1 MADPEKIYPA
11 TPHKR
16 NESREK
22 GQVAKSNELATTL
35 ALIGVLSFFF
45 VAGYDTYHHLI
56 DIMYGAFTAIG
67 GQLSAGKTIL
77 IFLSLMGTAFKII
90 APVMVV
96 AVIVGVLGNIF
107 QIGLIFS
114 SQPLM
119 PQMSRINPI
128 SGFQRILSMR
138 GLFEAVKS
146 IFKIGLIGYIVY
158 RTIMSGLVDV
168 VSLVDADKSNIAALF
183 VSTVGRIGFQVFL
196 RAALALLF
204 LSIFDF
210 LYQRWQHEQDI
221 RMTREEIRE
230 EMKRTEGDPEIRRRI
245 RRVQRELSQARMMKA
260 IPEAD
265 AVITNPVHLA
275 VAIKYDYEVMD
286 SPYVVAKGERKIARQ
301 IREIAEEHGVPIVE
315 NPPLAQAL
323 YKNVEVGE
331 VIPMEFY
338 QAIAEVLAYV
348 HELTNRYR
356 GLSVA

>member
-67 GQLSAGKTIL
+67 GQLSAAKTIL
-77 IFLSLMGTAFKII
+77 IFLGLMGIAFKII
-90 APVMVV
+90 APVLIV
-96 AVIVGVLGNIF
+96 AVIVGVLANIF

-128 SGFQRILSMR
+128 SGFKRILSMR

-338 QAIAEVLAYV
+338 KAIAEVLAYV

>member
-11 TPHKR
+11 TAHKR
-16 NESREK
+16 SETREK

-35 ALIGVLSFFF
+35 ALIAVLAFFF
-45 VAGYDTYHHLI
+45 VAGYNTYYHLI
-56 DIMYGAFTAIG
+56 TIMYGAFSAIS
-67 GQLSAGKTIL
+67 GQLNAGKTIL
-77 IFLSLMGTAFKII
+77 IFLGLMGVAFKII
-90 APVMVV
+90 APVLIV
-96 AVIVGVLGNIF
+96 AVLVGILGNIF

-119 PQMSRINPI
+119 PQLNRINPI

-146 IFKIGLIGYIVY
+146 IFKIVLIGYIVY
-158 RTIMSGLVDV
+158 VTIMSNIVDV
-168 VSLVDADKSNIAALF
+168 FSLVDADKSNVAALF

>member
-67 GQLSAGKTIL
+67 GQLSAAKTIL
-77 IFLSLMGTAFKII
+77 IFLGLMGIAFKII
-90 APVMVV
+90 APVMIV

-128 SGFQRILSMR
+128 SGFKRILSMR

>member
-77 IFLSLMGTAFKII
+77 IFLSLMGIAFKII
-90 APVMVV
+90 APVMIV

-146 IFKIGLIGYIVY
+146 IFKIVLIGYIVY

-331 VIPMEFY
+331 AIPMEFY

>member
-22 GQVAKSNELATTL
+22 GQVAKSNELTTTL
-35 ALIGVLSFFF
+35 ALIAVLGFFF
-45 VAGYDTYHHLI
+45 VAGYDTWHHLTN
-56 DIMYGAFTAIG
+56 IMYGAFSAIG
-67 GQLSAGKTIL
+67 GQLNAGKTIL
-77 IFLSLMGTAFKII
+77 IFLGLTGVAFKII
-90 APVMVV
+90 APVLIV
-96 AVIVGVLGNIF
+96 AVIVGILGNIF

-119 PQMSRINPI
+119 PQLNRINPI

-158 RTIMSGLVDV
+158 VTIMSSLVDV
-168 VSLVDADKSNIAALF
+168 FSLVDADKSNIAALF

-204 LSIFDF
+204 LSIFDL

-323 YKNVEVGE
+323 YKNVEVGDA
-331 VIPMEFY
+331 IPMEFY

>member
-16 NESREK
+16 NETREK

-35 ALIGVLSFFF
+35 ALIAVLAFFF
-45 VAGYDTYHHLI
+45 VAGYNTYYYLI
-56 DIMYGAFTAIG
+56 NIMYGAFSAIS
-67 GQLSAGKTIL
+67 GQLNAGKTIL
-77 IFLSLMGTAFKII
+77 IFLSLMGVAFKII
-90 APVMVV
+90 APVLIV
-96 AVIVGVLGNIF
+96 AVLVGILGNIF

-119 PQMSRINPI
+119 PQLSRINPI

-146 IFKIGLIGYIVY
+146 IFKIVLIGYIVY
-158 RTIMSGLVDV
+158 VTIMSNLVDV
-168 VSLVDADKSNIAALF
+168 FSLVDADKSNIAALF

-204 LSIFDF
+204 LSIFDL

-245 RRVQRELSQARMMKA
+245 RRVQRDLSQARMMKA

>member
-35 ALIGVLSFFF
+35 ALIAVLAFFF
-45 VAGYDTYHHLI
+45 VAGYDTWHHLTN
-56 DIMYGAFTAIG
+56 IMYGAFSAIG
-67 GQLSAGKTIL
+67 GQLNAGKTIL
-77 IFLSLMGTAFKII
+77 IFLGLTGVAFKII
-90 APVMVV
+90 APVLIV
-96 AVIVGVLGNIF
+96 AVLVGILGNIF

-119 PQMSRINPI
+119 PQLSRINPI

-331 VIPMEFY
+331 AIPMEFY

>member
-22 GQVAKSNELATTL
+22 GQVAKSNELTTTL
-35 ALIGVLSFFF
+35 ALIAVLGFFF
-45 VAGYDTYHHLI
+45 VAGYDTWHHLTN
-56 DIMYGAFTAIG
+56 IMYGAFSAIG
-67 GQLSAGKTIL
+67 GQLNAGKTIL
-77 IFLSLMGTAFKII
+77 IFLGLTGVAFKII
-90 APVMVV
+90 APVLIV
-96 AVIVGVLGNIF
+96 AVLVGILGNIF

-119 PQMSRINPI
+119 PQLSRINPI

-158 RTIMSGLVDV
+158 VTIMSGLADV
-168 VSLVDADKSNIAALF
+168 FSLVDADKSNIAALF
-183 VSTVGRIGFQVFL
+183 VSIVGRIGFQVFL

-331 VIPMEFY
+331 AIPMEFY

>member
-22 GQVAKSNELATTL
+22 GQVAKSNELSTTL
-35 ALIGVLSFFF
+35 ALIAVLAFFF
-45 VAGYDTYHHLI
+45 VAGYDTWHHLTN
-56 DIMYGAFTAIG
+56 IMYGAFSAIG
-67 GQLSAGKTIL
+67 GQLNAGKTIL
-77 IFLSLMGTAFKII
+77 IFLGLTGIAFKII
-90 APVMVV
+90 APVLIV
-96 AVIVGVLGNIF
+96 AVIVGILGNIF

-119 PQMSRINPI
+119 PQLSRINPI

-158 RTIMSGLVDV
+158 VTIMSNLVDV
-168 VSLVDADKSNIAALF
+168 FSLVDADKSNIAALF

-204 LSIFDF
+204 LSIFDL

-331 VIPMEFY
+331 AIPMEFY

>member
-67 GQLSAGKTIL
+67 GQLSAAKTIL
-77 IFLSLMGTAFKII
+77 IFLGLMGIAFKII
-90 APVMVV
+90 APVMIV
-96 AVIVGVLGNIF
+96 AVIVGVLANIF

-204 LSIFDF
+204 LSIFDL

>member
-22 GQVAKSNELATTL
+22 GQVAKSNELTTTL
-35 ALIGVLSFFF
+35 ALIAVLGFFF
-45 VAGYDTYHHLI
+45 VAGYDTWHHLTN
-56 DIMYGAFTAIG
+56 IMYGAFSAIG
-67 GQLSAGKTIL
+67 GQLNAGKTIL
-77 IFLSLMGTAFKII
+77 IFLGLTGVAFKII
-90 APVMVV
+90 APVLIV
-96 AVIVGVLGNIF
+96 AVIVGILGNIF

-119 PQMSRINPI
+119 PQLSRINPI

-158 RTIMSGLVDV
+158 VTIMSNLVDV
-168 VSLVDADKSNIAALF
+168 FSLVDADKSNIAALF

-204 LSIFDF
+204 LSIFDL

-245 RRVQRELSQARMMKA
+245 RRVQRDLSQARMMKA

-331 VIPMEFY
+331 AIPMEFY

>member
-22 GQVAKSNELATTL
+22 GQVAKSNELTTTL
-35 ALIGVLSFFF
+35 ALIAVLGFFF
-45 VAGYDTYHHLI
+45 VAGYDTWHHLTN
-56 DIMYGAFTAIG
+56 IMYGAFSAIG
-67 GQLSAGKTIL
+67 GQLNAGKTIL
-77 IFLSLMGTAFKII
+77 IFLGLTGIAFKII
-90 APVMVV
+90 APVLIV
-96 AVIVGVLGNIF
+96 AVLVGILGNIF

-119 PQMSRINPI
+119 PQLSRINPI

-158 RTIMSGLVDV
+158 VTIMSSLVDV
-168 VSLVDADKSNIAALF
+168 FSLVDADKSNIAALF
-183 VSTVGRIGFQVFL
+183 VSIVGRIGFQVFL

-204 LSIFDF
+204 LSIFDL

-331 VIPMEFY
+331 AIPMEFY

>member
-67 GQLSAGKTIL
+67 GQLSAAKTIL
-77 IFLSLMGTAFKII
+77 IFLGLMGIAFKII
-90 APVMVV
+90 APVLIV

>member
-22 GQVAKSNELATTL
+22 GQVAKSNELTTTL
-35 ALIGVLSFFF
+35 ALIAVLGFFF
-45 VAGYDTYHHLI
+45 VAGYDTWHHLTN
-56 DIMYGAFTAIG
+56 IMYGAFSAIG
-67 GQLSAGKTIL
+67 GQLNAGKTIL
-77 IFLSLMGTAFKII
+77 IFLGLTGIAFKII
-90 APVMVV
+90 APVLIV
-96 AVIVGVLGNIF
+96 AVIVGILGNIF

-119 PQMSRINPI
+119 PQLSRINPI

-158 RTIMSGLVDV
+158 VTIMSGLADV
-168 VSLVDADKSNIAALF
+168 FSLVDADKSNIAALF
-183 VSTVGRIGFQVFL
+183 VSIVGRIGFQVFL

-204 LSIFDF
+204 LSIFDL

-331 VIPMEFY
+331 AIPMEFY

>member
-77 IFLSLMGTAFKII
+77 IFLSLMGIAFKII
-90 APVMVV
+90 APVMIV

-158 RTIMSGLVDV
+158 RTIVSGLVDV

>member
-67 GQLSAGKTIL
+67 GQLSAAKTIL
-77 IFLSLMGTAFKII
+77 IFLGLMGIAFKII
-90 APVMVV
+90 APVMIV

-158 RTIMSGLVDV
+158 VTIMSGLVD
-168 VSLVDADKSNIAALF
+168 LF
-183 VSTVGRIGFQVFL
+183 
-196 RAALALLF
+196 
-204 LSIFDF
+204 
-210 LYQRWQHEQDI
+210 
-221 RMTREEIRE
+221 
-230 EMKRTEGDPEIRRRI
+230 
-245 RRVQRELSQARMMKA
+245 
-260 IPEAD
+260 
-265 AVITNPVHLA
+265 
-275 VAIKYDYEVMD
+275 
-286 SPYVVAKGERKIARQ
+286 
-301 IREIAEEHGVPIVE
+301 
-315 NPPLAQAL
+315 
-323 YKNVEVGE
+323 
-331 VIPMEFY
+331 
-338 QAIAEVLAYV
+338 
-348 HELTNRYR
+348 
-356 GLSVA
+356 

>member
-77 IFLSLMGTAFKII
+77 IFLSLMGIAFKII

>member
-67 GQLSAGKTIL
+67 GQLSAAKTIL
-77 IFLSLMGTAFKII
+77 IFLGLMGIAFKII
-90 APVMVV
+90 APVLIV
-96 AVIVGVLGNIF
+96 AVIVGVLANIF

-128 SGFQRILSMR
+128 SGFKRILSMR

-221 RMTREEIRE
+221 RMTREEMRE

>member
-22 GQVAKSNELATTL
+22 GQVAKSNELVTTL
-35 ALIGVLSFFF
+35 ALIAVLSFFF

-56 DIMYGAFTAIG
+56 NIMYGAFTAIE

-77 IFLSLMGTAFKII
+77 IFLGLMGVAFKII
-90 APVMVV
+90 APVMIV
-96 AVIVGVLGNIF
+96 AVIVGILGNIF

-146 IFKIGLIGYIVY
+146 ICKIGLIGYIVY
-158 RTIMSGLVDV
+158 VTIMSGLVDV
-168 VSLVDADKSNIAALF
+168 FSLVDADKSNIAALF

-204 LSIFDF
+204 LSIFDL

>member
-67 GQLSAGKTIL
+67 GQLSAAKTIL
-77 IFLSLMGTAFKII
+77 IFLGLMGIAFKII
-90 APVMVV
+90 APVLIV
-96 AVIVGVLGNIF
+96 AVIVGVLANIF

-128 SGFQRILSMR
+128 SGFKRILSMR

-221 RMTREEIRE
+221 RMTREEMRE

-338 QAIAEVLAYV
+338 KAIAEVLAYV

>member
-77 IFLSLMGTAFKII
+77 IFLGLMGIAFKII

-119 PQMSRINPI
+119 PQLSRINPI

-146 IFKIGLIGYIVY
+146 IFKIVLIGYIVY
-158 RTIMSGLVDV
+158 VTIMSNIVDV
-168 VSLVDADKSNIAALF
+168 FSLVDADKSNIAALF
-183 VSTVGRIGFQVFL
+183 VSIVGRIGFQVFL

-204 LSIFDF
+204 LSIFDL

-331 VIPMEFY
+331 AIPMEFY

>member
-22 GQVAKSNELATTL
+22 GQVAKSNELSTTL
-35 ALIGVLSFFF
+35 ALIAVLGFFF
-45 VAGYDTYHHLI
+45 VAGYDTWHHLTN
-56 DIMYGAFTAIG
+56 IMYGAFSAIG
-67 GQLSAGKTIL
+67 GQLNAGKTIL
-77 IFLSLMGTAFKII
+77 IFLGLTGIAFKII
-90 APVMVV
+90 APVLIV
-96 AVIVGVLGNIF
+96 AVLVGILGNIF

-119 PQMSRINPI
+119 PQLSRINPI

-158 RTIMSGLVDV
+158 VTIMSGLADV
-168 VSLVDADKSNIAALF
+168 FSLVDADKSNIAALF
-183 VSTVGRIGFQVFL
+183 VSIVGRIGFQVFL

-204 LSIFDF
+204 LSIFDL

-331 VIPMEFY
+331 AIPMEFY

>member
-77 IFLSLMGTAFKII
+77 IFLGLMGIAFKII
-90 APVMVV
+90 APVLIV

-114 SQPLM
+114 SQPLK

-221 RMTREEIRE
+221 RMTREEMRE
-230 EMKRTEGDPEIRRRI
+230 EIKRTEGDPEIRRRI

>member
-22 GQVAKSNELATTL
+22 GQVAKSNELTTTL
-35 ALIGVLSFFF
+35 ALIAVLGFFF
-45 VAGYDTYHHLI
+45 VAGYDTWHHLTN
-56 DIMYGAFTAIG
+56 IMYGAFSAIG
-67 GQLSAGKTIL
+67 GQLNAGKTIL
-77 IFLSLMGTAFKII
+77 IFLGLTGIAFKII
-90 APVMVV
+90 APVLIV
-96 AVIVGVLGNIF
+96 AVIVGILGNIF

-119 PQMSRINPI
+119 PQLSRINPI

-158 RTIMSGLVDV
+158 VTIMSGLADV
-168 VSLVDADKSNIAALF
+168 FSLVDADKSNIAALF

-204 LSIFDF
+204 LSIFDL

-331 VIPMEFY
+331 AIPMEFY

>member
-1 MADPEKIYPA
+1 
-11 TPHKR
+11 
-16 NESREK
+16 
-22 GQVAKSNELATTL
+22 
-35 ALIGVLSFFF
+35 
-45 VAGYDTYHHLI
+45 
-56 DIMYGAFTAIG
+56 
-67 GQLSAGKTIL
+67 
-77 IFLSLMGTAFKII
+77 
-90 APVMVV
+90 
-96 AVIVGVLGNIF
+96 
-107 QIGLIFS
+107 
-114 SQPLM
+114 
-119 PQMSRINPI
+119 RINPI

-146 IFKIGLIGYIVY
+146 ICKIGLIGYIVY
-158 RTIMSGLVDV
+158 VTIMSDLVDV
-168 VSLVDADKSNIAALF
+168 FSLVDADKSNIAALF

-204 LSIFDF
+204 LSIFDL

-331 VIPMEFY
+331 AIPMEFY

>member
-1 MADPEKIYPA
+1 MADPEKIFPA

-158 RTIMSGLVDV
+158 RTIVSGLVDV

-331 VIPMEFY
+331 AIPMEFY

>member
-56 DIMYGAFTAIG
+56 DIMYGAFTAIE

-77 IFLSLMGTAFKII
+77 IFLGLMGIAFKII
-90 APVMVV
+90 APVLIV
-96 AVIVGVLGNIF
+96 AVLVGILGNIF

-158 RTIMSGLVDV
+158 VTIMSGLADV
-168 VSLVDADKSNIAALF
+168 FSLVDADKSNIAALF

-204 LSIFDF
+204 LSIFDL

>member
-22 GQVAKSNELATTL
+22 GQVAKSNELSTTL
-35 ALIGVLSFFF
+35 ALIAVLGFFF
-45 VAGYDTYHHLI
+45 VAGYDTWHHLTN
-56 DIMYGAFTAIG
+56 IMYGAFSAIG
-67 GQLSAGKTIL
+67 GQLNAGKTIL
-77 IFLSLMGTAFKII
+77 IFLGLTGIAFKII
-90 APVMVV
+90 APVLIV
-96 AVIVGVLGNIF
+96 AVIVGILGNIF

-119 PQMSRINPI
+119 PQLNRINPI

-158 RTIMSGLVDV
+158 VTIMSDLVDV
-168 VSLVDADKSNIAALF
+168 FSLVDADKSNIAALF

-204 LSIFDF
+204 LSIFDL

-245 RRVQRELSQARMMKA
+245 RRVQRDLSQARMMKA

-323 YKNVEVGE
+323 YKNVEVGDA
-331 VIPMEFY
+331 IPMEFY

>member
-56 DIMYGAFTAIG
+56 DIMYGAFTAIE
-67 GQLSAGKTIL
+67 GQLNAGKTIL
-77 IFLSLMGTAFKII
+77 IFLGLMGIAFKII
-90 APVMVV
+90 APVMIV

-158 RTIMSGLVDV
+158 RTIVSGLVDV

>member
-22 GQVAKSNELATTL
+22 GQVAKSNELTTTL
-35 ALIGVLSFFF
+35 ALIAVLGFFF
-45 VAGYDTYHHLI
+45 VAGYDTWHHLTN
-56 DIMYGAFTAIG
+56 IMYGAFSAIG
-67 GQLSAGKTIL
+67 GQLNAGKTIL
-77 IFLSLMGTAFKII
+77 IFLGLTGVAFKII
-90 APVMVV
+90 APVLIV
-96 AVIVGVLGNIF
+96 AVIVGILGNIF

-119 PQMSRINPI
+119 PQLSRINPI

-158 RTIMSGLVDV
+158 VTIMSGLADV
-168 VSLVDADKSNIAALF
+168 FSLVDADKSNIAALF

-204 LSIFDF
+204 LSIFDL

>member
-67 GQLSAGKTIL
+67 GELSAAKTIL
-77 IFLSLMGTAFKII
+77 IFLGLMGIAFKII
-90 APVMVV
+90 APVLIV

-158 RTIMSGLVDV
+158 RTIVSGLVDV

-204 LSIFDF
+204 LSIFDY

>member
-67 GQLSAGKTIL
+67 GELSAAKTIL
-77 IFLSLMGTAFKII
+77 IFLGLMGIAFKII
-90 APVMVV
+90 APVLIV

-158 RTIMSGLVDV
+158 RTIVSGLVDV

>member
-67 GQLSAGKTIL
+67 GQLNAGKTIL
-77 IFLSLMGTAFKII
+77 IFLGLMGIAFKII
-90 APVMVV
+90 APVMIV

-158 RTIMSGLVDV
+158 RTIVSGLVDV

>member
-67 GQLSAGKTIL
+67 GQLSAAKTIL
-77 IFLSLMGTAFKII
+77 IFLGLMGIAFKII
-90 APVMVV
+90 APVLIV

-221 RMTREEIRE
+221 RMTREEMRE

>member
-67 GQLSAGKTIL
+67 GQLSAAKTIL
-77 IFLSLMGTAFKII
+77 IFLGLMGIAFKII
-90 APVMVV
+90 APVLIV

-128 SGFQRILSMR
+128 SGFKRILSMR

>member
-22 GQVAKSNELATTL
+22 GQVAKSNELTTTL
-35 ALIGVLSFFF
+35 ALIAVLGFFF
-45 VAGYDTYHHLI
+45 VAGYDTWHHLTN
-56 DIMYGAFTAIG
+56 IMYGAFSAIG
-67 GQLSAGKTIL
+67 GQLNAGKTIL
-77 IFLSLMGTAFKII
+77 IFLGLTGVAFKII
-90 APVMVV
+90 APVLIV
-96 AVIVGVLGNIF
+96 AVIVGILGNIF

-119 PQMSRINPI
+119 PQLSRINPI

-158 RTIMSGLVDV
+158 VTIMSGLADV
-168 VSLVDADKSNIAALF
+168 FSLVDADKSNIAALF
-183 VSTVGRIGFQVFL
+183 VSIVGRIGFQVFL

-204 LSIFDF
+204 LSIFDL

-331 VIPMEFY
+331 AIPMEFY

>member
-1 MADPEKIYPA
+1 MADPEKIFPA

-77 IFLSLMGTAFKII
+77 IFLSLMGIAFKII

-331 VIPMEFY
+331 AIPMEFY

>member
-67 GQLSAGKTIL
+67 GQLSAAKTIL
-77 IFLSLMGTAFKII
+77 IFLGLMGIAFKII
-90 APVMVV
+90 APVLIV
-96 AVIVGVLGNIF
+96 AVIVGVLANIF

-204 LSIFDF
+204 LSIFDL